1 MYRLRNKYF
10 KDNEN
15 KEVIELNIKTD
26 SSNNKGFNRMQN
38 TRGRASAVFSLKRN
52 NDIIIKKNDREN
64 SKEKDKF
71 QNKEKEK
78 EKEKNVNTNFQAKT
92 SRYSGKPNFRWSVVE
107 QRVEKEPT
115 RWRRFNLNKIKEE
128 NKPIEQDLNK
138 NITKNVE
145 EIKKEKTPHIVK
157 ETIIKTTI
165 IENNEKKPEEKLTK
179 TEVIISKTKNEVEQ
193 IPKIKE
199 ENKDNKNEPKVI
211 YRYRRG
217 LVKPNKTDEDLPLNK
232 KNKNE
237 EVKVEAKKRRTLA
250 TPLIPVS
257 RKLLEEKDNVNKKEE
272 KNTVKNE
279 FKIIPK
285 NNIII
290 KEEKIEEDKNNLEK
304 SENKNDDNKN
314 EPIQKEKI
322 KEDKDNYNLKK
333 NKYKID
339 NNKNEITTKEKTEEN
354 KSKYNKDKN
363 KNEIIKEEKIEEN
376 IIDTEQK
383 EKLNRLKVALNEIE
397 KVGAENILKKDLVEI
412 YDKVLENNLDFK
424 DNIFFKILNDTE
436 RKVGN
441 MDTKPISHT
450 YKEIETRKIVRHL
463 DNAEGLM
470 KKYTQKAKRI
480 VEED

>member
-322 KEDKDNYNLKK
+322 KEDKDNYN
-333 NKYKID
+333 
-339 NNKNEITTKEKTEEN
+339 
-354 KSKYNKDKN
+354 KDKN